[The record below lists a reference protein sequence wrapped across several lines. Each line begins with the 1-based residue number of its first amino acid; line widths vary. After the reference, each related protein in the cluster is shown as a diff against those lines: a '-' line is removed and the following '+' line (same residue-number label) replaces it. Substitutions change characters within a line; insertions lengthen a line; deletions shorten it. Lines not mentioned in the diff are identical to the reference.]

1 MIAYWLD
8 AAAVVKRIIYAA
20 VAEETAGERP
30 SSRRSGPLGEG
41 GVGVEIGYLG
51 QIFDRKWL
59 SNKQRGLE
67 V

>member
-41 GVGVEIGYLG
+41 CVGQGGV
-51 QIFDRKWL
+51 
-59 SNKQRGLE
+59 RGGGC
-67 V
+67 